1 MARRLDRIAP
11 TSSIA
16 RLLDRSAVAGA
27 FETVATKSPARQT
40 AQVLAPKKRSPSMLI
55 KRELVL
61 SREADRQFQSLID
74 ACRQSTRT
82 RLTAS
87 HVARALMRV
96 VEQAMPT
103 IHQALDQLGPQ
114 KLPSNAPSFGD
125 ERDRFESQLA
135 RAIGNGL
142 TMSAVVDASDRAGR
156 QVDSGMTHGHG
167 ERE

>member
-27 FETVATKSPARQT
+27 FETVAVQSQPRQPVR
-40 AQVLAPKKRSPSMLI
+40 AVPPKKRSPSTLV

-74 ACRQSTRT
+74 ACRHSTRT

-87 HVARALMRV
+87 HVARALMRA

-103 IHQALDQLGPQ
+103 IHQALEQLGPQ
-114 KLPSNAPSFGD
+114 KLPSNARSFED

-156 QVDSGMTHGHG
+156 QVESGMTHGHG